1 MGACSQFGGG
11 CRSLGPRLQQLLGF
25 WFWLS
30 PACLSASGEGEGPV
44 CSLALL
50 WYSLNPL
57 FCEQARLQVRAFCE
71 ERSFFSFS
79 LAIPHLGLLSHNSSV
94 RLPQGHLGPILTL
107 STNYAVRS
115 SLSSPQS
122 LVAEASV
129 WATSLLAVLIR
140 CDFVVVSPSYD
151 AL

>member
-1 MGACSQFGGG
+1 MNTKGELGCIQAPRPHQRQRGRRATARTRSQGAAAILAPETGILHQTVSRPG
-11 CRSLGPRLQQLLGF
+11 CKSEPF
-25 WFWLS
+25 
-30 PACLSASGEGEGPV
+30 
-44 CSLALL
+44 
-50 WYSLNPL
+50 
-57 FCEQARLQVRAFCE
+57 ARKGL
-71 ERSFFSFS
+71 FFSFS
-79 LAIPHLGLLSHNSSV
+79 LAIPHLGLLSHISSL